1 MSVGSTVLNPI
12 SQKMRDSRGLPEYS
26 SSVDPSWVKS
36 YGFIT
41 AMLIGSSFNIMN
53 NFFAFDGSLGE
64 LFRCEFFSFTS

>member
-36 YGFIT
+36 YGFIA
-41 AMLIGSSFNIMN
+41 AMVIGSSFNIMN
-53 NFFAFDGSLGE
+53 NFFAFDDSLGG